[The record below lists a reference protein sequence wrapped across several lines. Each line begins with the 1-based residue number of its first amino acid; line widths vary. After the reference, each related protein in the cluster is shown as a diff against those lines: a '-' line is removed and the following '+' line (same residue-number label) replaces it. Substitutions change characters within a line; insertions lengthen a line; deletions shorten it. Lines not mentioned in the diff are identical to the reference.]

1 MAHDKSEPKVGI
13 ILKVGVV
20 AIVTVVGVRL
30 GLTSYFHSMEDSVRA
45 ERLQVAEK
53 ERPKKEL
60 DEESS
65 AAVKKSM
72 ADIAKGG
79 EAAFVHPVVA
89 VSAKPA
95 PPCWAAVKCND
106 APAAST
112 APAPSAPPPAP
123 APPKQEP

>member
-13 ILKVGVV
+13 ILKIGVL
-20 AIVTVVGVRL
+20 AIVTVIAVRF
-30 GLTSYFHSMEDSVRA
+30 GLTSYFHTMEDSVRA

-72 ADIAKGG
+72 ADMVKGG
-79 EAAFVHPVVA
+79 EAAFVHA
-89 VSAKPA
+89 AAASAKPA
-95 PPCWAAVKCND
+95 LPCWAAVKCND
-106 APAAST
+106 GPAAS
-112 APAPSAPPPAP
+112 ASAAPSAPPAP